1 MTPEVFRTHEVTEF
15 LVSALTGCTRVLE
28 VGCGRGAVARELAAR
43 GLAITALDV
52 ELRELV
58 DAPSVTFVE
67 RDFLAYD
74 AQPFDAIVFT
84 ASLHHIAP
92 LAAAIDRAH
101 ALLVAGGRFIADEFD
116 INAPDARTLRWYHE
130 TQQQLVAEG
139 YAADRID
146 HPHGD
151 PVAHWHHAHAHDAR
165 LHTGAEMLAA
175 IGARLSLG
183 DTHRLPYLYRYI
195 TTGLPPDDRGG
206 ELAARVRADEQRRID
221 DREIAAVGLR
231 IIATRGA
238 P

>member
-1 MTPEVFRTHEVTEF
+1 MTPEVFRTREVTEF

-43 GLAITALDV
+43 GFAITALDV
-52 ELRELV
+52 ELRDLV
-58 DAPSVTFVE
+58 DAPGVTFVE

-74 AQPFDAIVFT
+74 APPFDAIVFT

-101 ALLVAGGRFIADEFD
+101 ALLVPGGRFVADEFD
-116 INAPDARTLRWYHE
+116 LDAPDARTLGWYYD

-139 YAADRID
+139 YDAHRID

-151 PVAHWHHAHAHDAR
+151 LVHRWQHAHAHDTR

-175 IGARLSLG
+175 IGARFSLG
-183 DTHRLPYLYRYI
+183 ETQRLPYLYRYI
-195 TTGLPPDDRGG
+195 TTGLPQDDRGG
-206 ELAARVRADEQRRID
+206 DIAARVRATEQRLID
-221 DREIAAVGLR
+221 ERAIAAVGLR
-231 IIATRGA
+231 ISALSL
-238 P
+238 